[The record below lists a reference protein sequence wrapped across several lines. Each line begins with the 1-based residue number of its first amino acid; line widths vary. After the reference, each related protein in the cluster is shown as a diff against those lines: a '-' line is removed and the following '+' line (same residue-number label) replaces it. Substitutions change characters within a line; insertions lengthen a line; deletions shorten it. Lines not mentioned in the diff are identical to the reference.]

1 MTGAPDG
8 LTGAADEGTRG
19 ARPIRVA
26 LVTHSVYEEDP
37 RLRRQAQ
44 ALTGAGI
51 VVDVIALERVDSP
64 VETRLDGATIVHV
77 PVGRHQGAGLVRYVA
92 EYASFLLRGGWALT
106 SRHRRRR
113 YDVVSV
119 ASPPDPLVFA
129 ALPLRLV
136 GVPVILDL
144 HEATPEFFRSR
155 FPKASNRWSQVV
167 LHLAERVSIAMA
179 TVSLSV
185 NQARHRRLL
194 DLGYR
199 PDRLRV
205 VTNGPS
211 LGRFRPA
218 EHPPR
223 LFMADGSLRLIYTGA
238 VTPLY
243 ELDVVVRSV
252 AAIRERRPDLDVRM
266 DVYGRG
272 DAEPVLRALADEL
285 GIGERLAL
293 HGRIP
298 LEDVAAAVAASD
310 VGLSPLSA
318 DPFTEISMPTK
329 ALEYSAMG
337 KPSIVADTLAAR
349 EHFKSDDL
357 GWYASGDVASMTAA
371 LLRFVDDPA
380 VRERARIGAQERATE
395 LSWDLEAPFYVEL
408 VRALARRDP
417 IPPPR
422 AR

>member
-1 MTGAPDG
+1 MTRPDR
-8 LTGAADEGTRG
+8 T
-19 ARPIRVA
+19 IRVA

-44 ALTGAGI
+44 ALAEAGI
-51 VVDVIALERVDSP
+51 VVDVIALDQPGEAP
-64 VETRLDGATIVHV
+64 ETSMDGATIVHV
-77 PVGRHQGAGLVRYVA
+77 PVGRHQGAGLAMYIA
-92 EYASFLLRGGWALT
+92 EYASFMLRGGWALT
-106 SRHRRRR
+106 RRHRRRR

-129 ALPLRLV
+129 ALPLRLT

-155 FPKASNRWSQVV
+155 FPKASNRWSQAA

-185 NQARHRRLL
+185 NQARHERLL
-194 DLGYR
+194 AMGYG
-199 PDRLRV
+199 PERLRV

-218 EHPPR
+218 EHPQR
-223 LFMADGSLRLIYTGA
+223 AFMEDGVLRLIYTGA

-243 ELDVVVRSV
+243 ELDVVVRAV
-252 AAIRERRPDLDVRM
+252 AAMRARRPNLEVRM

-285 GIGERLAL
+285 GIGERLTL

-298 LEDVAAAVAASD
+298 LEDVATAVAASD

-337 KPSIVADTLAAR
+337 KASIVADTRAAR
-349 EHFKSDDL
+349 EHFGPDDL
-357 GWYASGDVASMTAA
+357 GWYASGDVDAMTAA
-371 LLRFVDDPA
+371 ILRLVDDTA
-380 VRERARIGAQERATE
+380 AREIARTGAQQRATE
-395 LSWDLEAPFYVEL
+395 LSWDLEAPFYVGL
-408 VRALARRDP
+408 IRALAARET

-422 AR
+422 PR

>member
-1 MTGAPDG
+1 MTPP
-8 LTGAADEGTRG
+8 T
-19 ARPIRVA
+19 RPIRVA

-44 ALTGAGI
+44 ALTEAGF
-51 VVDVIALERVDSP
+51 VVDVIALDHADDP
-64 VETRLDGATIVHV
+64 TETRMDGATIVHV
-77 PVGRHQGAGLVRYVA
+77 PVGRHQGAGLVMYVA
-92 EYASFLLRGGWALT
+92 EYAWFLLRGGWVLAR
-106 SRHRRRR
+106 RHRRRR

-129 ALPLRLV
+129 ALPLRLA

-155 FPKASNRWSQVV
+155 FPKASNRWSQAV
-167 LHLAERVSIAMA
+167 LHMAERVSIRAA

-194 DLGYR
+194 DLGHD

-205 VTNGPS
+205 ITNGPS
-211 LGRFRPA
+211 LGRFRPGD
-218 EHPPR
+218 HPHRP
-223 LFMADGSLRLIYTGA
+223 FMADGVLRLVYTGA

-243 ELDVVVRSV
+243 ELDVAVRAV
-252 AAIRERRPDLDVRM
+252 AAVRERRPDVDVRL
-266 DVYGRG
+266 DIYGRG

-285 GIGERLAL
+285 GIGERLTL
-293 HGRIP
+293 HGRIQ

-337 KPSIVADTLAAR
+337 KPSIVADTRAAR
-349 EHFKSDDL
+349 EHFEQDEL
-357 GWYASGDVASMTAA
+357 RWYASGDVASMTAA
-371 LLRFVDDPA
+371 LLRLIDDEA
-380 VRERARIGAQERATE
+380 ARERARAGAQVRATE

-408 VRALARRDP
+408 IRALAHREP

-422 AR
+422 ER

>member
-1 MTGAPDG
+1 MS
-8 LTGAADEGTRG
+8 
-19 ARPIRVA
+19 RPIRVA

-44 ALTGAGI
+44 ALTEAGI
-51 VVDVIALERVDSP
+51 VVDVIALDHADDP
-64 VETRLDGATIVHV
+64 PETHLDGATIVHV
-77 PVGRHQGAGLVRYVA
+77 PVGRHQGAGLAMYVA
-92 EYASFLLRGGWALT
+92 EYASFLFRGGWTLT
-106 SRHRRRR
+106 TRHRRRR

-129 ALPLRLV
+129 ALPLRLA

-155 FPKASNRWSQVV
+155 FPKSSNRWSQAV
-167 LHLAERVSIAMA
+167 LHLAERISIATA

-185 NQARHRRLL
+185 NQARHQRLL
-194 DLGYR
+194 GLGYR
-199 PDRLRV
+199 AERLRV

-211 LGRFRPA
+211 LGRFRPD
-218 EHPPR
+218 EHPR
-223 LFMADGSLRLIYTGA
+223 RAFMADATLRLVYTGA

-243 ELDVVVRSV
+243 ELDVAVRAV
-252 AAIRERRPDLDVRM
+252 ARIREQRPDVDVRL

-272 DAEPVLRALADEL
+272 DAEPGLRALADEL
-285 GIGERLAL
+285 GIGDRLTL

-298 LEDVAAAVAASD
+298 LEDVAAALAASD

-337 KPSIVADTLAAR
+337 KPSVVADTRAAR
-349 EHFKSDDL
+349 EHFEPGDL
-357 GWYASGDVASMTAA
+357 GWYTSGDVASMTAA
-371 LLRFVDDPA
+371 LLRFVDDPEH
-380 VRERARIGAQERATE
+380 RERARAGAQERAAK
-395 LSWDLEAPFYVEL
+395 LSWDLESPFYVAL
-408 VRALARRDP
+408 TRALARRQP

-422 AR
+422 ER